1 MSPLWSLSLIS
12 ILVYIFLCLFLSIS
26 PCLYFSLFMFF
37 FVFRFPSELCGGKLV
52 FSFTAT
58 FLCLFTRTRT
68 ILANW
73 SSMVK
78 PKKLAQPRLPLAH
91 LQTQEDC
98 AKCPDCTLCSMQNPT
113 GFRSQSLLSLLCG
126 WLALG
131 SVIHISSTLKSESWL
146 SCR

>member
-1 MSPLWSLSLIS
+1 MSGLSLIA
-12 ILVYIFLCLFLSIS
+12 ILLSIFLCLFLSIS
-26 PCLYFSLFMFF
+26 PCLYFSLPLSF
-37 FVFRFPSELCGGKLV
+37 FVFRFPPELFGGKLV
-52 FSFTAT
+52 FPFTAT
-58 FLCLFTRTRT
+58 FLCLFTRIRT

-73 SSMVK
+73 STVIK

-113 GFRSQSLLSLLCG
+113 GFRSRSLLSLLCG
-126 WLALG
+126 WPALG